1 MASGGSLNCGLN
13 SDSQPAKFGWVQGFL
28 ADLGRIF
35 GDREGRSGPIDANSL
50 RFAQIKACG

>member
-13 SDSQPAKFGWVQGFL
+13 SDSQLGKFGCAQGVL

-35 GDREGRSGPIDANSL
+35 GVSEGRSGPVDANSL
-50 RFAQIKACG
+50 RFAQINACG

>member
-13 SDSQPAKFGWVQGFL
+13 SDSQLAKVACLQGVL

-35 GDREGRSGPIDANSL
+35 GDREGRRAPINANSL

>member
-1 MASGGSLNCGLN
+1 MVSGGSLNYGLN
-13 SDSQPAKFGWVQGFL
+13 LDSQLAKFGCAQGIL

-35 GDREGRSGPIDANSL
+35 GDREGRSRPIDANSL

>member
-1 MASGGSLNCGLN
+1 MVSGGSLNRGLN
-13 SDSQPAKFGWVQGFL
+13 SDSQLAKVGCVQGVL

>member
-13 SDSQPAKFGWVQGFL
+13 SDSQLAKVGCVQGVL

-35 GDREGRSGPIDANSL
+35 GDCERRSRPIDANSL

>member
-13 SDSQPAKFGWVQGFL
+13 SDSQFAKFGCVQGVL

-35 GDREGRSGPIDANSL
+35 GDSEGRSGPIDANSL